1 MNVTVVGAGVVGLT
15 AAVTLA
21 EAGHDVR
28 VLAAATGDATTSA
41 VAGAIWMPF
50 ECGPRDAVT
59 RWSAR
64 TRVWLEALAA
74 TTPEA
79 GVELHDVV
87 QIEPADAGRPWWADA
102 APALERVPAP
112 VTGAPI
118 AWRFR
123 APRVDPR
130 RHLPW
135 LASRLARPVEVARVT
150 RLADV
155 PGDAVVNAT
164 GLGAR
169 TLAADDSL
177 RALYGQV
184 LVTAPGALDVRTT
197 LSDDRDPDAMF
208 YVIPRGDEVV
218 IGGCALPRPDDDPL
232 APDPELRARI
242 ERHAARLGLAPGP
255 VLRERAGLRPARPT
269 VRVERDPDDPRI
281 IHDYGH
287 GGAGYTLARGCAED
301 VRALVAAGQVPP
313 RVST

>member
-1 MNVTVVGAGVVGLT
+1 MQITVVGAGVVGLT
-15 AAVTLA
+15 AAVTLT

-41 VAGAIWMPF
+41 VAGAIWLPF
-50 ECGPRDAVT
+50 ECGPRDRAS
-59 RWSAR
+59 RWAGR
-64 TRVWLEALAA
+64 TRTWLEHLAA
-74 TTPEA
+74 TTPAA
-79 GVELHDVV
+79 GVAMLDVV
-87 QIEPADAGRPWWADA
+87 QIDADGADHPWWADA
-102 APALERVPAP
+102 VGALERAPAP
-112 VTGAPI
+112 VVGAPM
-118 AWRFR
+118 AWHFR

-135 LASRLARPVEVARVT
+135 LTSRLARPVELARVT

-169 TLAADDSL
+169 ALAADDTL

-184 LVTAPGALDVRTT
+184 LVTAAGALDTQLT
-197 LSDDRDPDAMF
+197 LSDDRDPIAMF
-208 YVIPRGDEVV
+208 YVIPRGDDEVV

-232 APDPELRARI
+232 APDPAIRARI
-242 ERHAARLGLAPGP
+242 EGQAIALGLAPGR

-269 VRVERDPDDPRI
+269 VRVERDAADPRI

-287 GGAGYTLARGCAED
+287 GGAGYTLARGCALD
-301 VRALVAAGQVPP
+301 VLAML
-313 RVST
+313 SD

>member
-1 MNVTVVGAGVVGLT
+1 MKVTVVGAGVVGLT
-15 AAVTLA
+15 AAVTLT

-28 VLAAATGDATTSA
+28 VIAAATGDATTSA
-41 VAGAIWMPF
+41 VAGAIWLPF
-50 ECGPRDAVT
+50 ECGPRDAVN
-59 RWSAR
+59 RWAAR
-64 TRVWLEALAA
+64 TRVWLEELAA
-74 TTPEA
+74 TTPTA
-79 GVELHDVV
+79 GVDMLSVV
-87 QIEPADAGRPWWADA
+87 QLEPPEVDRPWWADA
-102 APALERVPAP
+102 VADLERVPAP
-112 VTGAPI
+112 IAGAPL

-135 LASRLARPVEVARVT
+135 LASRLARPVEVARVG

-155 PGDAVVNAT
+155 PGDVVVNAT

-184 LVTAPGALDVRTT
+184 LVTAPGALDVGTT
-197 LSDDRDPDAMF
+197 LSDDRVRDELF

-232 APDPELRARI
+232 APDAAIRARI
-242 ERHAARLGLAPGP
+242 ERHAAALGLVPGA

-269 VRVERDPDDPRI
+269 VRVERDPADPRV

-301 VRALVAAGQVPP
+301 VRALLE
-313 RVST
+313 VSRA